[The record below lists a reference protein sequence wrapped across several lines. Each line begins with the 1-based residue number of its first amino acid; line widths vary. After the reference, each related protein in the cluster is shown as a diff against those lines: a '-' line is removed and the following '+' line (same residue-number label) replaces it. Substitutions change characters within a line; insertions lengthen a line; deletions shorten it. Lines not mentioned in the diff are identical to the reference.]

1 MKKVLEKVVEEAVK
15 GVTGM
20 GGSNSTK
27 PKTNFKYT
35 PFRYSSD
42 RLSISKNTE
51 KIYTDNGTIYW
62 TSPSQEDTPRWSHYH
77 DKEKDQ
83 LITNWYGNTVTRG
96 GGQITDSEQVQR
108 LTKYPNLSPSSNTK
122 DKSDKTIQ
130 PLKNVYANQTQGQH
144 DTFKSDMEFALKRNG
159 LNSVGMVNDTKR
171 KEVIDAYAQNKSE
184 NVKPFLTKGRGDS
197 QSDYENNASK
207 RYESR
212 YKDNPKYLPKKKI
225 PDYTSGPGIKYDAHN
240 KLYSLDDDVTKL
252 KTEFQTWK
260 NWDFIPFV
268 LHDIANKKYLPF
280 RSYINSVSDQSD
292 AEWQQIRY
300 IGRADNVQIY
310 SGFTRTVSLDF
321 TTVCFSLSELHPM
334 WQRINYLVGLTK
346 PAGYTSDDTLL
357 ASPKNSNYIIP
368 PFLKLNLG
376 DMYVDQPVVMTSV
389 ALTIPPEAA
398 WELTSDKEN
407 MSKNYEYLNGT
418 VTTNADENIMV
429 GQYPN
434 MAQLSISFNFLEKRL
449 PKTNNRHFGHYRSE
463 DEPLN
468 TKIEDDKGDPSKGFN
483 YNLIHPDPA
492 NETRKEQEIEEVPDI
507 PEEADLNA
515 PDPDPFQGFDNP
527 ACSTYPPSKYYR
539 SSTNGNL
546 KTKEAMRIKSER
558 EDWKNC
564 ACDQMAKMMGQ
575 GDADNVPSEEED
587 TGTRNFSLAD
597 SMAKERGGNTCIW
610 DGECISHVNGK
621 KVPEGMDCVYTS
633 AFEEEPEEEEDDIQP
648 PKCPYPI
655 GGSDET
661 DEDGRPIGHTQSEK
675 ELVDKKDP
683 ATLSRLKKRNLE
695 YWVKDVSDF
704 LAHKMGLGKIGN
716 GPYIYQDQNFKEN
729 PPLSKIRRVLSKNE
743 SIVIEFND
751 DGNPETYAGQ
761 RISKEW
767 KPDFKIDCDEDDIQ
781 EIREL
786 AGHYQPVIY
795 VDVNQPFRIKL
806 DYNDKNAIT
815 NDNYN
820 NVNQVKTLLAEFVSK
835 RMNDTFSAPGNV
847 GTRGLKKYGD
857 LTRKEHKGTVIE
869 NDELYYIPYEEDRDK
884 MIKGHKV
891 YPGTT
896 DYVNYEVNND
906 VSAQLKLGEGKKYAE
921 LKFGFYAL
929 VSKTKEKISGLA
941 ADRNIENEIADYI
954 FEKFWSL
961 NGETF
966 GGGRTSEIQGAG
978 GTGTEMN
985 TDQEKADKLD
995 RDETRLRQ
1003 QEIERLKQKLLKINN
1018 LTEQLRDPNKRV
1030 LEYAPIGDWD
1040 DATKQKIANRMKDS
1054 RLQQIIS
1061 DKWNLITD
1069 KSQTLIQLENYLAI
1083 LEGTT
1088 DDDIRNADEKY
1099 RDLASDRK
1107 LTNAHKSAMEES
1119 DVGSLENKIR
1129 QHEKDLEVFN
1139 KVIEKDDSAPLEL
1152 GYYFD
1157 NKSSQ
1162 LHFIPWV
1169 KDHVLEK
1176 IEFVDDGSNSNDDP
1190 EPPKNIVPEPK
1201 PTTDTPTPNKTPTWT
1216 WDPVKGAEMYEVY
1229 FKGKTIVTKKTS
1241 YTPTDDKDE
1250 PMKLS
1255 SGLHTIE
1262 VKAGAPN
1269 KSGTGTDWS
1278 TTGIHEVK
1286 IDKRVVPPK
1295 PPKCPYKVGSEG
1307 EKDSHGRLVGFEV
1320 ADPFSNEI
1328 SQVDDGIK
1336 QAIERNIK
1344 MWIGDVM
1351 AYIVAKEDM
1360 GNLTYPADPDKVSWS
1375 TNKYGAVTVY
1385 EQNQMK
1391 WMYAGD
1397 TITSLGVNGE
1407 ESYPTRMNGEY
1418 IGNEPA
1424 KYKGEFDMGCGPNE
1438 DGSARGAES
1447 ADDPDE
1453 PLRAPNPH
1461 SQTPTDN
1468 SKPIWK
1474 WSPIPGANKYKVTL
1488 RKVKAGAGRMYGWV
1502 TVEDYGI
1509 IQYSD
1514 KTEAKPLL
1522 ALEDGLYEI
1531 SVTAEESKS
1540 TFAGGRSENV
1550 VIRSSE
1556 VGTHTV
1562 EIKDGTSIPATPT
1575 SQSNEGCE
1583 DAPKPVELFLSDPR
1597 WCKIKSSKIT
1607 RRKDKVK
1614 DLWKKEAATYLACKK
1629 GIDISTAQYNSSL
1642 WSPRT
1647 GRCIYI
1653 IFDGKDIDVENDEE
1667 NTFFLNKGN
1676 SLAGDERKEYILANY
1691 IPTWNPNDSYKS
1703 FMVNDPKLAN
1713 CPGERS
1719 GIPFKVFH
1727 NGVLYVAQTRIS
1739 SNTIT
1744 IPPGHRP
1751 DDVNDRTLPDNLMS
1765 REQRDIKGFKDDY
1778 DVKIKYYKRWWL
1790 TEEEDDL
1797 LDEATE
1803 DDF

>member
-1 MKKVLEKVVEEAVK
+1 MKKVLEKVAEEVIK

-20 GGSNSTK
+20 GGNNSTK

-35 PFRYSSD
+35 PFRYASD
-42 RLSISKNTE
+42 RLSIAKNTE

-62 TSPSQEDTPRWSHYH
+62 TTPREQDTPRWSHYL

-83 LITNWYGNTVTRG
+83 MIMNHYGKTVTRIG
-96 GGQITDSEQVQR
+96 NEVTDSEQVQR

-144 DTFKSDMEFALKRNG
+144 DSFKSDMEFALKRNG
-159 LNSVGMVNDTKR
+159 LNSVGMINDTKR
-171 KEVIDAYAQNKSE
+171 KEVIDAYAQNKAE
-184 NVKPFLTKGRGDS
+184 NVKPFLNKGRGES
-197 QSDYENNASK
+197 QAKYEENASK
-207 RYESR
+207 RYEDR
-212 YKDNPKYLPKKKI
+212 YKNNPKYLPKKKI
-225 PDYTSGPGIKYDAHN
+225 PDYTSGPTIKYDEHN
-240 KLYSLDDDVTKL
+240 KLYTLDDDVTKL

-260 NWDFIPFV
+260 NWDFIPFI

-300 IGRADNVQIY
+300 IGRADNVQVY
-310 SGFTRTVSLDF
+310 SGFSRIVSLDF
-321 TTVCFSLSELHPM
+321 TTVCFSLKELHPM

-346 PAGYTSDDTLL
+346 PSGYTSDDTLL
-357 ASPKNSNYIIP
+357 ASPKNANYIIP

-407 MSKNYEYLNGT
+407 MAQDYEYLNGT

-449 PKTNNRHFGHYRSE
+449 PKTTNRHFGHYRSE

-468 TKIEDDKGDPSKGFN
+468 QEIEDEKGDPSKGFN

-492 NETRKEQEIEEVPDI
+492 NEVREEVEIEEGQDI
-507 PEEADLNA
+507 PDEDDLNA

-527 ACSTYPPSKYYR
+527 ACTTYPPSKYYR

-546 KTKEAMRIKSER
+546 KTKEDSRVKSEL
-558 EDWKNC
+558 EDWKEC
-564 ACDQMAKMMGQ
+564 ACEQMVKMMDNQKRIRGQ
-575 GDADNVPSEEED
+575 DA
-587 TGTRNFSLAD
+587 
-597 SMAKERGGNTCIW
+597 KNTCVW
-610 DGECISHVNGK
+610 DGECISHVNGE
-621 KVPEGMDCVYTS
+621 KVPDGMDCVYTS
-633 AFEEEPEEEEDDIQP
+633 AFEEEPKEEEDDIQP

-655 GGSDET
+655 GGAGET
-661 DEDGRPIGHTQSEK
+661 DDDGRPIGYTQAEK
-675 ELVDKKDP
+675 EQVDQKDP

-729 PPLSKIRRVLSKNE
+729 PPLSKIRRVLSKNA

-751 DGNPETYAGQ
+751 KGNPETYAGQ
-761 RISKEW
+761 RVSKEF

-806 DYNDKNAIT
+806 DYNNKNAIT
-815 NDNYN
+815 NDNYD
-820 NVNQVKTLLAEFVSK
+820 NVNQVKTLLADFVSK
-835 RMNDTFSAPGNV
+835 RMNDSFSAPGNV
-847 GTRGLKKYGD
+847 GKRGVKKYGD

-891 YPGTT
+891 YPGTS

-906 VSAQLKLGEGKKYAE
+906 VSDQLKLGEGKKYAE

-941 ADRNIENEIADYI
+941 ADKNIENEIADYI
-954 FEKFWSL
+954 FEQFWSL

-966 GGGRTSEIQGAG
+966 GGGSTSEILGAG

-985 TDQEKADKLD
+985 TDQEKAVKLD
-995 RDETRLRQ
+995 RGGTRLRQ

-1018 LTEQLRDPNKRV
+1018 LTAQIRDPNIRV
-1030 LEYAPIGDWD
+1030 LGYEPIGNWD
-1040 DATKQKIANRMKDS
+1040 TLTKEKISNRMQDS

-1061 DKWNLITD
+1061 NKWNND
-1069 KSQTLIQLENYLAI
+1069 ASFIQIENYLAI

-1088 DDDIRNADEKY
+1088 VDDILEADKKFIEMANNQELVNADE
-1099 RDLASDRK
+1099 SIQ
-1107 LTNAHKSAMEES
+1107 EET
-1119 DVGSLENKIR
+1119 DIELLENKIR
-1129 QHEKDLEVFN
+1129 QYERDQEVFN
-1139 KVIEKDDSAPLEL
+1139 KVIEKDDSKPLPV

-1162 LHFIPWV
+1162 LHFVPWV

-1176 IEFVDDGSNSNDDP
+1176 IEFIDDGSSSNDDS
-1190 EPPKNIVPEPK
+1190 EPSKSIVSEPK

-1216 WDPVKGAEMYEVY
+1216 WSPVKNANVYEVY

-1241 YTPTDDKDE
+1241 YTPTDDKNE
-1250 PMKLS
+1250 PMKLRA
-1255 SGLHTIE
+1255 GLHTIE

-1278 TTGIHEVK
+1278 TKGIHEVK

-1307 EKDSHGRLVGFEV
+1307 EKDSHGRLVGYEV
-1320 ADPFSNEI
+1320 DDPFSSDI
-1328 SQVDDGIK
+1328 ATQVNNGIK
-1336 QAIERNIK
+1336 RAIERNIK
-1344 MWIGDVM
+1344 MWAGDVM
-1351 AYIVAKEDM
+1351 AYIIAKEDM
-1360 GNLTYPADPDKVSWS
+1360 GNLTYPADPNKVSWS
-1375 TNKYGAVTVY
+1375 TNDYEAVVVY

-1391 WMYAGD
+1391 FMYSGK
-1397 TITSLGVNGE
+1397 TITTLGANGQDGH
-1407 ESYPTRMNGEY
+1407 PTRLNGNY

-1424 KYKGEFDMGCGPNE
+1424 KYQGEFDMACGPNE
-1438 DGSARGAES
+1438 DGSFKGAES
-1447 ADDPDE
+1447 VDDPDE
-1453 PLRAPNPH
+1453 PLRTPNPH

-1468 SKPIWK
+1468 SKPMWR
-1474 WSPIPGANKYKVTL
+1474 WSAIAGANKYKVTL
-1488 RKVKAGAGRMYGWV
+1488 RKVKASTSSGSYGLV
-1502 TVEDYGI
+1502 TAEDYGI
-1509 IQYSD
+1509 IQYSN

-1531 SVTAEESKS
+1531 SVTAEESETKIVGARRKES
-1540 TFAGGRSENV
+1540 V
-1550 VIRSSE
+1550 VIKSSE
-1556 VGTHTV
+1556 VGTHTL
-1562 EIKDGTSIPATPT
+1562 EIKDSTSIPATPT

-1583 DAPKPVELFLSDPR
+1583 DYPKPYELFLSSSE
-1597 WCKIKSSKIT
+1597 WCVIKHNISGT
-1607 RRKDKVK
+1607 RKLSVK
-1614 DLWKKEAATYLACKK
+1614 NQWKKEVGLYLACKQ
-1629 GIDISTAQYNSSL
+1629 GIDVSTARYNY
-1642 WSPRT
+1642 T
-1647 GRCIYI
+1647 VFNDDGRIVKVI
-1653 IFDGKDIDVENDEE
+1653 LDGKEIIVENDEE
-1667 NTFFLNKGN
+1667 NTFFLNKGAA
-1676 SLAGDERKEYILANY
+1676 LEGDERKEYILANY

-1703 FMVNDPKLAN
+1703 QYVLDSKLAN

-1719 GIPFKVFH
+1719 SISNKVLH
-1727 NGVLYVAQTRIS
+1727 NGVLYIAQTRI
-1739 SNTIT
+1739 TTEAIT
-1744 IPPGHRP
+1744 TPPGHRP
-1751 DDVNDRTLPDNLMS
+1751 DDVNDRTLPDNLMES
-1765 REQRDIKGFKDDY
+1765 HQSNLNSYKDDF
-1778 DVKIKYYKRWWL
+1778 DLKIKYYKRWWL
-1790 TEEEDDL
+1790 TEEETAL
-1797 LDEATE
+1797 LESE
-1803 DDF
+1803 EQDF